1 MAVGKALAR
10 FSTGLLELVA
20 NPPHTPVLVN
30 EVIEYLRP
38 HREQASFCPKWSTNA
53 KAVATTD
60 DRRFV
65 DLTFG
70 AGGHTRALLSA
81 CPEITVFCLD
91 RDPLAVHYAQELS
104 VSTSGRVVAVQG
116 RFSQVLELL
125 SKVGCPPGSVD
136 GVVMDIG
143 ASSMQMDSPARGFGV
158 SRDAPLDM
166 RMTTSNLFNG
176 KKDKVLVEDAS
187 AADVLNELSASH
199 LARIFRVY
207 GEERFARRIAN
218 AVVEYRGTLGPLR
231 TTTQLANLVASV
243 RTREAGSGQ
252 PSSHLAT
259 QVFLALRIFV
269 NDELNELC
277 AGLEAAHRLLRP
289 AGRAAVIS
297 FHSLEDRLVKRAFA
311 MRGCHAHGLAQRL
324 ADSSSVEVPYKHFW
338 SEQIPC
344 LWRQFNSLIHAH
356 CLVQQVAGPI
366 RPTSAEVLENRRS
379 RSAKL
384 RVGEKMTRE

>member
-20 NPPHTPVLVN
+20 NPPHIPVLVN

-38 HREQASFCPKWSTNA
+38 RREQ
-53 KAVATTD
+53 
-60 DRRFV
+60 RFV

-116 RFSQVLELL
+116 RFSQALGLL

-143 ASSMQMDSPARGFGV
+143 ASSMQMDSSARGFGV

-176 KKDKVLVEDAS
+176 KEKDKVLVEDAS

-218 AVVEYRGTLGPLR
+218 AVVEYRSTLGPLR

-243 RTREAGSGQ
+243 VSPLGYKSTLSLSPAQVFFICTRTKEAGSGQ

-338 SEQIPC
+338 SKQTPC
-344 LWRQFNSLIHAH
+344 LWR
-356 CLVQQVAGPI
+356 QVAGPI

-384 RVGEKMTRE
+384 RVGEKMTGE